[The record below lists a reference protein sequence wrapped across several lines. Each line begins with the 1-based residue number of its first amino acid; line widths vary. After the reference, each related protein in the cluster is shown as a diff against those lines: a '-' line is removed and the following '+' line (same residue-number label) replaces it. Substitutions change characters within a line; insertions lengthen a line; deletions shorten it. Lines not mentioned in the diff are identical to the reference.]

1 MERELSVTEA
11 ARNFSDVIARAHYRG
26 ESVRLTKNGRTMAR
40 IVPVEEES
48 RPKTGAELAKL
59 WGTPDRARLSPAEAR
74 ALEADL
80 NAARADLPP
89 AEEKTWE

>member
-48 RPKTGAELAKL
+48 APKGGAELAKI
-59 WGTPDRARLSPAEAR
+59 WTAPERPRLSPAEAR
-74 ALEADL
+74 GLAADL
-80 NAARADLPP
+80 KAARADLPP
-89 AEEKTWE
+89 VGEKTWE

>member
-40 IVPVEEES
+40 IVPVEEAPA
-48 RPKTGAELAKL
+48 PKTGAELA
-59 WGTPDRARLSPAEAR
+59 RAWTAPERPRLSPAEAR
-74 ALEADL
+74 GLEADL
-80 NAARADLPP
+80 KASRSELPP
-89 AEEKTWE
+89 VEERAWE

>member
-48 RPKTGAELAKL
+48 TPRTGAELAKL
-59 WGTPDRARLSPAEAR
+59 WTAPERPRLTPAEAR
-74 ALEADL
+74 GLEAEL
-80 NAARADLPP
+80 KAARAGLPP
-89 AEEKTWE
+89 VEDKPWA

>member
-59 WGTPDRARLSPAEAR
+59 WAAPEQPRLTPAEAR
-74 ALEADL
+74 GFEADL
-80 NAARADLPP
+80 KAARTELPP
-89 AEEKTWE
+89 VEEKPWA